1 MAYHYYYFFFKCLRS
16 KAEAT
21 KTPRALFSFYVDAC
35 KNVYIVKENDLM
47 FDQDFCSPLSNVMLR
62 AR

>member
-1 MAYHYYYFFFKCLRS
+1 MILFWKRLWRIIIIIFFKCLRS

-35 KNVYIVKENDLM
+35 KNVYIEKENDLM
-47 FDQDFCSPLSNVMLR
+47 FDQDFCSPLS
-62 AR
+62 